1 MGGYLHMINCLALA
15 YGPYYVVYKS
25 SKLPDHEGFWVPF
38 YAMGAYIATQFVKML
53 IIATFLPAVVAA
65 DSFDIVDELMKA
77 TASYIDV
84 AGLYLLASRFVR
96 APMDIKTVGVGLGW
110 AFTESVLVR
119 IAPIWMGARKLEFSW
134 EFVQMAI
141 QSNLS
146 IVFHMAFTTFVVLHS
161 HKNSSV
167 GTQRLMMG
175 MMLLYPAIP
184 LLMVLGKNLYGVDSW
199 MLLLV
204 ETGLVLGLG
213 VAAKQM
219 FVQLFLEKRK

>member
-1 MGGYLHMINCLALA
+1 
-15 YGPYYVVYKS
+15 
-25 SKLPDHEGFWVPF
+25 
-38 YAMGAYIATQFVKML
+38 
-53 IIATFLPAVVAA
+53 
-65 DSFDIVDELMKA
+65 MKA

-146 IVFHMAFTTFVVLHS
+146 IVRRNGFGGEEEGEGMVELTGLFFWQVFHMAFTTFVVLHS